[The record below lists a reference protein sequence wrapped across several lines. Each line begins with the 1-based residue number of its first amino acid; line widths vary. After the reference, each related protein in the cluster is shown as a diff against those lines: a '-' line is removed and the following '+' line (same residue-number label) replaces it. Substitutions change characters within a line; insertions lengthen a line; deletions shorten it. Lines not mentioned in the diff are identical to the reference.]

1 MTPVSEHSTDPTD
14 SGEPQFIPSAEFS
27 VSEGRRDVG
36 VCFLGASMTAG
47 YGDPKGLGWVGRV
60 VSRTQHPD
68 LDLTA
73 YNLGVRGD
81 TSADVM
87 ARWRA
92 ETAPRWTPRAER
104 RLVLSVGANDIAH
117 GVSTARS
124 RLNLAN
130 ILDEAT
136 TSGIAAFVVG
146 LTPSLDSETNGR
158 IEALAEAQADVC
170 SRRGSHLRRL
180 LPPARRPRPVAVRP
194 QRLPRPGAPRAGGL
208 RAHRLARPA
217 QRLVRLDAHLLL
229 TLARRGRTRYNVFL
243 TKRDI
248 ARMRRLRRW
257 QRADR
262 SQRMA
267 AQEWRIEGP
276 RVLDIGGE
284 GERVERLEVGIVA
297 GRVDVVTHDDSP
309 TARVEVTEVEG
320 LPGAGAAGTA
330 AGCA

>member
-92 ETAPRWTPRAER
+92 ETAPRWAARAER
-104 RLVLSVGANDIAH
+104 RLVLCVGANDIAH

-146 LTPSLDSETNGR
+146 LTPSLDSETNSR

-170 SRRGSHLRRL
+170 SRRGVTYVDCF
-180 LPPARRPRPVAVRP
+180 RPLVAHDQWLSDLNASPDRVH
-194 QRLPRPGAPRAGGL
+194 PGQAGYGL
-208 RAHRLARPA
+208 IAW
-217 QRLVRLDAHLLL
+217 LVLHNGWYDW
-229 TLARRGRTRYNVFL
+229 
-243 TKRDI
+243 
-248 ARMRRLRRW
+248 MRI
-257 QRADR
+257 
-262 SQRMA
+262 S
-267 AQEWRIEGP
+267 
-276 RVLDIGGE
+276 
-284 GERVERLEVGIVA
+284 
-297 GRVDVVTHDDSP
+297 S
-309 TARVEVTEVEG
+309 
-320 LPGAGAAGTA
+320 
-330 AGCA
+330 